1 VLQNRL
7 KNGTTLFFGHPN
19 YGLTKLPTAKMST
32 LKLPTAKIS
41 THPNDPQKNVNIQIT
56 KHKMSKSKLLNAKMT
71 TQPNDRQKNVDRHHL
86 TTTKLT

>member
-41 THPNDPQKNVNIQIT
+41 THPNDPQKNVNIKIT
-56 KHKMSKSKLLNAKMT
+56 DC
-71 TQPNDRQKNVDRHHL
+71 QNDN
-86 TTTKLT
+86 TTK